1 MTFSKS
7 IASAVLSVTIA
18 AAALAPLSSAASARD
33 WDRGGPDRGGPA
45 VHDRDFDGHRGER
58 GEWRHEGRWH
68 RHNHGDRDLAI
79 GAFAT
84 VLGLAIAAEA
94 TRDYRHV
101 DRY

>member
-7 IASAVLSVTIA
+7 ITSAVLSVTIA

-33 WDRGGPDRGGPA
+33 WDRGGPA
-45 VHDRDFDGHRGER
+45 VHDRDFDSHRSER

-94 TRDYRHV
+94 TRDYRHG